1 MIPPTLGVVA
11 LGLTSSMT
19 WGVSD
24 FLGGV
29 ASRRAPLLGV
39 LTIANVIGLVVA
51 IPVAITRGEAALGIA
66 DVAWVT
72 VSGALG
78 AVGIA
83 CLYRGLAVGRMGVVA
98 PVTGV
103 LVAVIPVVAG
113 IVLDGIPSPI
123 VVGGI
128 VLAIVSVA
136 IVARVPGEVGELTS
150 GLWWGVAAGTTLGVF
165 TVTFSRVSDGLVFG
179 PLALMKA
186 IEVVA
191 FAVVILVGR
200 RAWRVPRS
208 LWPTL
213 LAVGLLDMA
222 ATAAYLAATQSG
234 PLAIAG
240 VLSALYPVATVILA
254 AALLRERITRVHVFG
269 IVGAGLAIALIAGGS
284 AAAT

>member
-1 MIPPTLGVVA
+1 LIPPTLGVVA

-39 LTIANVIGLVVA
+39 LAIANLIGLIVA
-51 IPVAITRGEAALGIA
+51 IPVAITRGEATPGAA
-66 DVAWVT
+66 DLAWVA

-78 AVGIA
+78 AVGIG

-128 VLAIVSVA
+128 VLAIASVA
-136 IVARVPGEVGELTS
+136 IVARVPGQVGELTS

-179 PLALMKA
+179 PLAFMKA

-191 FAVVILVGR
+191 FAGAILIGR

-254 AALLRERITRVHVFG
+254 AALLRERITRVHAFG

-284 AAAT
+284 AAGT

>member
-1 MIPPTLGVVA
+1 VIPPTLGVVA
-11 LGLTSSMT
+11 LGLTSSIT

-39 LTIANVIGLVVA
+39 LAIANVIGLIVA
-51 IPVAITRGEAALGIA
+51 IPVAITRGEAVPGTA
-66 DVAWVT
+66 DIAWVT

-113 IVLDGIPSPI
+113 MVLDGIPSPI

-128 VLAIVSVA
+128 VLAIASVA

-165 TVTFSRVSDGLVFG
+165 TVTFSRISEGLVFG

-191 FAVVILVGR
+191 FAVVILIGR
-200 RAWRVPRS
+200 RAWRIPRS
-208 LWPTL
+208 LWPTI

-254 AALLRERITRVHVFG
+254 AALLRERITRVHAFG
-269 IVGAGLAIALIAGGS
+269 IVGAGIAIALIASGS

>member
-1 MIPPTLGVVA
+1 VIPPTLGVVA

-39 LTIANVIGLVVA
+39 LTIANFIGLIVA
-51 IPVAITRGEAALGIA
+51 IPVAITRGEAALGTA

-72 VSGALG
+72 VSGGLG

-113 IVLDGIPSPI
+113 MVLDGIPSPI

-128 VLAIVSVA
+128 VLAIASVA

-150 GLWWGVAAGTTLGVF
+150 GLWWGVAAGTMLGVF

-191 FAVVILVGR
+191 FAVVILVGQ

-254 AALLRERITRVHVFG
+254 AALLRERITRVHAFG
-269 IVGAGLAIALIAGGS
+269 IVGAGLAIALIASGS